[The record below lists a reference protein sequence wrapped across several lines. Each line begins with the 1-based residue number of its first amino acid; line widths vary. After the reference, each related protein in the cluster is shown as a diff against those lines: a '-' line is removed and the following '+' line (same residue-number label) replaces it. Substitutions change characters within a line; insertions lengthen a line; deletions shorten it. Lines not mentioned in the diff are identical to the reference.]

1 MGSQDSAIKSTPIL
15 NLAKSQSTT
24 SLHQAVVRECIDEA
38 QSSFGALLWSD
49 ESGAD
54 AAAGPV
60 GRPHSGIVAIAHATK
75 HLCAKL
81 DERAEESKMLYS
93 ELADFKLTAAAQAA
107 GLRHELDEARTAL
120 EMQKTVLGTQLANAE
135 EDRQNLVRQVELM
148 RGDMS
153 SQLEQAE
160 LQAGRHKEELRQVES
175 REHSALQDRLQAM
188 TIAEESLAALTKQKV
203 SEGRASKA
211 LKRAVTAAAAEFSQK
226 VKFA

>member
-1 MGSQDSAIKSTPIL
+1 MGR
-15 NLAKSQSTT
+15 
-24 SLHQAVVRECIDEA
+24 QAVVRECIDEA

-60 GRPHSGIVAIAHATK
+60 RRPHSGIVAIAHATK
-75 HLCAKL
+75 YLRAKL
-81 DERAEESKMLYS
+81 DERSEESKMLYS

-107 GLRHELDEARTAL
+107 GLRHELDEARAAL
-120 EMQKTVLGTQLANAE
+120 EMQKTVLGTQVANAE

-160 LQAGRHKEELRQVES
+160 LQARRHKEELRQVES
-175 REHSALQDRLQAM
+175 REHSALQGRLQAM

-211 LKRAVTAAAAEFSQK
+211 LKRAVTAAATEFSKRLSLQS
-226 VKFA
+226 AH